1 MKLETVNLKHELEQ
15 QPSDIVHRVHRK
27 LVGVQ
32 MLACVQTNLMDDIKA
47 LLEETGEYKY
57 QLKHNLKQIRDLCSR
72 NIRNEAFF
80 GKLSQQAVDAY
91 MDDYE
96 RLEKMIYEFL
106 ESDGD

>member
-15 QPSDIVHRVHRK
+15 QPPYIVDRVRRK

-47 LLEETGEYKY
+47 LLEETGAYRY

-72 NIRNEAFF
+72 NIRNESFF
-80 GKLSQQAVDAY
+80 GRLSQEAVDRY

-96 RLEKMIYEFL
+96 RLEKMIYDFI
-106 ESDGD
+106 DD